1 MVTLTATKVLLDQD
15 LRRTHKMRDSAKVKP
30 GQCWVYVNRAR
41 TMARAV
47 GRSYARG
54 GGTMLSVWAPKGE
67 VIDVPTLQALVRGF
81 KLTINFTGD
90 QEDAVN
96 NEKRTRRRRAA

>member
-1 MVTLTATKVLLDQD
+1 MVNLTATKVILDAD
-15 LRRTHKMRDSAKVKP
+15 LRRTRRMRDSVNVKS
-30 GQCWVYVNRAR
+30 GQCWVYVNKAR

-47 GRSYARG
+47 GKKWKG
-54 GGTMLSVWAPKGE
+54 GGGVILSVWTPKGE

-81 KLTINFTGD
+81 KLRLSFTGD